1 MTVNDEVIE
10 ISSSSEEEEEEQ
22 QQEELVGEERE
33 EEAESED
40 EEEEEP
46 SSLPVVRCAIRT
58 TRSEEREE
66 EDKEEEVILIDSDDD
81 EEEDKEEEEK
91 QQQQQQQQRFFN
103 IGTEVLIHNILSKP
117 ELNGTKGEIME
128 YTGGFDRRYSVKVFG
143 NVLALKEVN
152 LIDFNTDGERA
163 MEVMLQIR
171 AAENR
176 DGDDDT
182 NKKRKEMMENEE
194 DNVMLPT
201 HRNDDVYGEDD
212 DESPLYRRMAPS
224 PPPSE
229 SPPARRMVPPPSP
242 SAQFTPTRSKYART
256 LPYAHPAY
264 QSGKSKMFGK
274 ITCVLDHDFAI
285 KNVGKAVMQGLDA
298 PNGIS
303 GVSKDYKNRLRCTSR
318 TLLPIPA
325 SITWIRHPEKE
336 LRSNEECRF
345 MLQDLTQMQVEEDP
359 RLYWSM
365 RTTLVLNGEEFVKL
379 LEKEEETE
387 RLQHIQDGSLS
398 DVLLKAKRRSDSVGI
413 LTLLVYG
420 LDDYVLKRTRKEM
433 AQVGAKDA
441 FNDKFVSAMKTKLI
455 VRSGG
460 FGNLGKIQ
468 VKVVE
473 CLNEQAVVDNII
485 GMHRWLADLPF
496 KKNHNAI
503 SVGVV
508 ATADE
513 KKIKKLDHLN
523 VSWVKALAAIS
534 GLAEEHAHVVANRF
548 SSAKKLIEHFERYK
562 DDRYGGEHVIADLNK
577 FSNRHRDG
585 RQKIGIGVA
594 QRLRVMFSQKARAGD
609 IL

>member
-10 ISSSSEEEEEEQ
+10 ISSSSEEEEEEEQ
-22 QQEELVGEERE
+22 QEEELVGEERE
-33 EEAESED
+33 EDEEAESED

-46 SSLPVVRCAIRT
+46 SSSPVVRCAIRT

-81 EEEDKEEEEK
+81 EEEEDKEEEEK
-91 QQQQQQQQRFFN
+91 QQQEQQQQKQQQQQQKRFFN

-117 ELNGTKGEIME
+117 ELNGRKGEIME

-182 NKKRKEMMENEE
+182 TKKRKEMMENEE

-242 SAQFTPTRSKYART
+242 STQFTPTRSKYART

-508 ATADE
+508 ATVDE
-513 KKIKKLDHLN
+513 KKIKKLEFETCSHDCNFMVIISALVC
-523 VSWVKALAAIS
+523 VSFAFYI
-534 GLAEEHAHVVANRF
+534 GLW
-548 SSAKKLIEHFERYK
+548 K
-562 DDRYGGEHVIADLNK
+562 DN
-577 FSNRHRDG
+577 
-585 RQKIGIGVA
+585 
-594 QRLRVMFSQKARAGD
+594 
-609 IL
+609 